1 MWRSTLATRSGY
13 DDGVARRVFD
23 FDLPDRFVAGAI
35 GEPGARAF
43 YLQARQGGALV
54 SVGLEKTQVAALAG
68 RLSELLDTVEGLVG
82 ELPARAGHDDRPLDE
97 PTVELFRVGA
107 MALAWDATAQRVVI
121 EAQPLSEEGGFAEV
135 PDQAPDGPDLLRVR
149 VEPARARDF
158 VRRAAS
164 LVAAGRPTCPFCGQP
179 LEATGHFC
187 PKTSLN

>member
-1 MWRSTLATRSGY
+1 M
-13 DDGVARRVFD
+13 ARRVFD
-23 FDLPDRFVAGAI
+23 FDTPDRFVAGAV

-68 RLSELLDTVEGLVG
+68 RMSELLDTVEGMTG
-82 ELPARAGHDDRPLDE
+82 ELPPGVARDDRPLEE

-107 MALAWDATAQRVVI
+107 MALAWDATAAQIVI
-121 EAQPLSEEGGFAEV
+121 EAQPLGVEGGLAEV
-135 PDQAPDGPDLLRVR
+135 AEAEPGGPDLLRIR

-158 VRRAAS
+158 IRRAAAI
-164 LVAAGRPTCPFCGQP
+164 VASGRPACPFCGQP

-187 PKTSLN
+187 PKTNLN

>member
-1 MWRSTLATRSGY
+1 M
-13 DDGVARRVFD
+13 ARRVFD
-23 FDLPDRFVAGAI
+23 FDTPDRFVAGVV

-68 RLSELLDTVEGLVG
+68 RMSELLDTVEGLSG
-82 ELPARAGHDDRPLDE
+82 ELPAGVARDDQPLEE

-107 MALAWDATAQRVVI
+107 MALAWDATAAQIVI
-121 EAQPLSEEGGFAEV
+121 EAQPLSLDSE
-135 PDQAPDGPDLLRVR
+135 APDAAELVVAAADLLRVR

-158 VRRAAS
+158 IRRAAA

-179 LEATGHFC
+179 LEPTGHYC
-187 PKTSLN
+187 PRTSLN

>member
-1 MWRSTLATRSGY
+1 M
-13 DDGVARRVFD
+13 ARRVFD
-23 FDLPDRFVAGAI
+23 FDTPDRFVAGVV

-68 RLSELLDTVEGLVG
+68 RMSELLDTVEGLSG
-82 ELPARAGHDDRPLDE
+82 ELPAGVARDDQPLEE

-107 MALAWDATAQRVVI
+107 MALAWDATAAQIVI
-121 EAQPLSEEGGFAEV
+121 EAQPLGADLEATEV
-135 PDQAPDGPDLLRVR
+135 AGPVPAAADLLRVR

-158 VRRAAS
+158 IRRAAA

-179 LEATGHFC
+179 LEPTGHYC
-187 PKTSLN
+187 PRTNLN

>member
-1 MWRSTLATRSGY
+1 M
-13 DDGVARRVFD
+13 ARRVFD

-35 GEPGARAF
+35 GEPGARVF

-68 RLSELLDTVEGLVG
+68 RLSELLDTVEGLAG

-135 PDQAPDGPDLLRVR
+135 PDHAPDGPDLLRVR

>member
-1 MWRSTLATRSGY
+1 MP
-13 DDGVARRVFD
+13 RRVFD
-23 FDLPDRFVAGAI
+23 FDTPDRFVAGAV

-54 SVGLEKTQVAALAG
+54 SIGLEKTQVAALAG
-68 RLSELLDTVEGLVG
+68 RMSELLDTVEGLSG
-82 ELPARAGHDDRPLDE
+82 ELPPGVDRDDRPLEE

-107 MALAWDATAQRVVI
+107 MALAWDATTAQIVI
-121 EAQPLSEEGGFAEV
+121 EAQPLGDDPEFADV
-135 PDQAPDGPDLLRVR
+135 PDQAPTGPDLVRVR
-149 VEPARARDF
+149 VQPARARDF
-158 VRRAAS
+158 IRRAAA

>member
-1 MWRSTLATRSGY
+1 MRPMT
-13 DDGVARRVFD
+13 RRVFD
-23 FDLPDRFVAGAI
+23 FDTPDRFVAGAL

-43 YLQARQGGALV
+43 YLQARQGRAIV

-68 RLSELLDTVEGLVG
+68 RMSELLDTVEGLSG
-82 ELPARAGHDDRPLDE
+82 ELPEGVARDDQPLEE

-107 MALAWDATAQRVVI
+107 MALAWDATAAQIVI
-121 EAQPLSEEGGFAEV
+121 EAQPVGDDG
-135 PDQAPDGPDLLRVR
+135 APADLPGTEPSPADLLRVR

-158 VRRAAS
+158 IRRVAA

-187 PKTSLN
+187 PRTNLN